1 MSISFYNFQILQT
14 LLEFFNGN
22 YMLFRSLVIEIQMY
36 GKSYSFLFTQ

>member
-14 LLEFFNGN
+14 LLEFLNGN